1 MSQGG
6 EVELEFKL
14 LTYNEA
20 SNSLVGRGRDEPN
33 KDPFLETPKEGRS
46 WLDKLAF
53 LGDLL
58 SGFGG
63 LWDGIFRY
71 VKILGAIMSVAVLA
85 YVLSIVTQI
94 VKG

>member
-1 MSQGG
+1 MSTGG

-14 LTYNEA
+14 LSYNEA
-20 SNSLVGRGRDEPN
+20 QSNLVGRGRDDPN

-46 WLDKLAF
+46 WMDKLSF
-53 LGDLL
+53 IKDLI

-71 VKILGAIMSVAVLA
+71 IKIFGILFTVALFA
-85 YVLSIVTQI
+85 YVLSIFT
-94 VKG
+94 KL